1 MTYSTPVIVATGVLL
16 IVIAWLAGIEPWLLA
31 VGAAVAL
38 VMFLVERGQ
47 R

>member
-1 MTYSTPVIVATGVLL
+1 MTYSTPVIVATAVLL
-16 IVIAWLAGIEPWLLA
+16 ILIAWLAGIEPWLLA

-38 VMFLVERGQ
+38 VMFLVER